1 MAFTDNIEVRS
12 PYELLL
18 VGMSNYLSRRL
29 DIDEDT
35 RDFQYLDEKKI
46 EAFKYAEVIA
56 ELAYKGFI
64 QYEFSKHFKVKGTTR
79 FRALDE
85 KYEDKLGFFYNKDK
99 DGFFV
104 TEEDLR
110 EDEVFAMLRMSAGYD
125 FSLTVVALTIDL
137 LSYKFGKQ
145 LKLNF
150 VGDNIDVYLREAST
164 MHYYKTLGYLTVQ
177 YDVSEKVLNTL
188 NANIFKSIAVINGY
202 MGSDLVSY
210 YDKIDMMKKQNISRG
225 SVVYLYKKHQEQLTV
240 MNDIVDD
247 CTLAVVEDYGAFG
260 IKLKQLPVRTSYE
273 FVVLTYSKYSDDV
286 KDLYGGLEN
295 FLPYNSKSVDIN
307 LTWPSC
313 GVSYVQNSKPGH
325 FEEYFITNLKMV
337 TPVTLNLLLNS
348 TNTLEKVVLQAPEA
362 VYFLLLQ
369 YQRDFDKDLFK
380 KEYPLVDYKKV
391 EKLVKTSKK
400 NIEKILGYKLRR

>member
-56 ELAYKGFI
+56 ELAYKGYI
-64 QYEFSKHFKVKGTTR
+64 RYEFSKHFKVKGTTR

-85 KYEDKLGFFYNKDK
+85 KYEDSLGRFYNKDK
-99 DGFFV
+99 KGFYV

-110 EDEVFAMLRMSAGYD
+110 DDETFNMLRMSAGYD

-137 LSYKFGKQ
+137 LSYKFNR
-145 LKLNF
+145 LLPLHF

-164 MHYYKTLGYLTVQ
+164 MHYYKSLGYLTVK
-177 YDVSEKVLNTL
+177 YDVSEKVINTL
-188 NANIFKSIAVINGY
+188 NANIFKSIGVINGY
-202 MGSDLVSY
+202 MGSELVSY
-210 YDKIDMMKKQNISRG
+210 YDKIDMMKKQNISKG

-247 CTLAVVEDYGAFG
+247 CTLAIVEDFGAFG
-260 IKLKQLPVRTSYE
+260 IKLKKLPVRTSYE
-273 FVVLTYSKYSDDV
+273 YVILTYSKYSDDV
-286 KDLYGGLEN
+286 KELYGGLEN
-295 FLPYNSKSVDIN
+295 FLPYNSKDVDVN

-348 TNTLEKVVLQAPEA
+348 TDTLEKVVLQAPEA

-400 NIEKILGYKLRR
+400 NIEKILGYKLKR